1 MKCCVVVVVV
11 FVFAVC
17 MLFTIDRWVWKR
29 VSERDIARERDRCL
43 AHISCKLVSLI
54 VTRGANLFKFGANGT
69 RLTGSVAVVV
79 DTTSSGCPLGTS
91 GGAVAAG
98 TGEVAAG
105 AVAVAVADV
114 VASLVA
120 SLVSLAAAKMALPFC
135 QLAFY

>member
-1 MKCCVVVVVV
+1 M
-11 FVFAVC
+11 
-17 MLFTIDRWVWKR
+17 
-29 VSERDIARERDRCL
+29 
-43 AHISCKLVSLI
+43 
-54 VTRGANLFKFGANGT
+54 FKFGANGT

-79 DTTSSGCPLGTS
+79 DTTSSGCPLGSS

-98 TGEVAAG
+98 TGGVAAG
-105 AVAVAVADV
+105 AVVVADV